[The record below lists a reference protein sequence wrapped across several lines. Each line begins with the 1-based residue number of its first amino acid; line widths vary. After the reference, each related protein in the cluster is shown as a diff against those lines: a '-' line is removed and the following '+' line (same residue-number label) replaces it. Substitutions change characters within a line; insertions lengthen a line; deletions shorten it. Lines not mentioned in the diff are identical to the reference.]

1 MDERISDRST
11 FTVAANAAAT
21 SARQTQWRDL
31 REWLALIERNGEL
44 KRIDKPVDPDEE
56 LAAIT
61 FMATRREDAPALLF
75 QNLAGD
81 RSGSSILSNML
92 GASKERYALAVGL
105 DPALSTAELISE
117 TRAIMNRRIAPVRI
131 PKARAPV
138 N

>member
-21 SARQTQWRDL
+21 SARQTQSRDL
-31 REWLALIERNGEL
+31 REWLVLIERNGLL
-44 KRIDKPVDPDEE
+44 KRIDKSVDADEE

-81 RSGSSILSNML
+81 RSGSSVLANML
-92 GASKERYALAVGL
+92 GASKPHRYLKQFPPLDLAAPRGL
-105 DPALSTAELISE
+105 
-117 TRAIMNRRIAPVRI
+117 
-131 PKARAPV
+131 
-138 N
+138 